1 MKTWKQR
8 FQVVN
13 LILAIDTTGAVT
25 RSTFSVGNDIE
36 ASLTTSTVRVSEI
49 KLAFADRYIFF
60 LLFLV
65 LSIREVIL
73 INVFILW
80 QLISFLILHTKTS
93 LAKFAQTKQTKSKSH
108 PISLTGSQENC
119 IFLSAILAIRLRA

>member
-65 LSIREVIL
+65 
-73 INVFILW
+73 
-80 QLISFLILHTKTS
+80 
-93 LAKFAQTKQTKSKSH
+93 
-108 PISLTGSQENC
+108 PIEALNKC
-119 IFLSAILAIRLRA
+119 VLNNNAY